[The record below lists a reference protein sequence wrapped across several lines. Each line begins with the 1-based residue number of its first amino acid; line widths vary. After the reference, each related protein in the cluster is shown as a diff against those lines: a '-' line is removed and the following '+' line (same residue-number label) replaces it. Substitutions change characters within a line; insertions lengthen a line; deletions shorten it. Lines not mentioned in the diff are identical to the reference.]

1 LVEKTY
7 AWATGAVLN
16 EHSHRKHKI
25 LREYFF
31 QYLTVRCVN
40 PKQSKFRLAMV
51 DGFSGGGRYVCG
63 AAGSPIIF
71 IEELQRA
78 LEAVNARRAA
88 QGLGT
93 IEIECLLI
101 FNDAKPDV
109 TEMLKTYCAPLLAA
123 VKEAC
128 PKLHLSVTYLSQ
140 PFEEAYPAIRDLL
153 AERFQNVLWNLDQC
167 GHKQVDFATL
177 SEIMRSTKSVEV
189 FYTFAI
195 DTLLTFLSRTNPG
208 LMKRQVRHLGVDSAD
223 LRAIDGMV
231 SSEAWLGAA
240 ERIVFESFRTGAPY
254 VSPFSITNPKGWRY
268 WLIHFANN
276 YRARQVY
283 NDILHDNGAQAHF
296 GLPGLDMLAYDP
308 AKEGAIYL
316 FEDEHRGKAREK
328 LIYDIPRLVAG
339 VGNAMPVGD
348 FYAAAYSATPAH
360 KDDIHSAM
368 LDSEDLVVVTPG
380 GGVRRRSNQ
389 IVPGDTLKFKTQRSF
404 FSMFG
409 ETQKA

>member
-1 LVEKTY
+1 MVEKAY
-7 AWATGAVLN
+7 DWAGGAVLD

-40 PKQSKFRLAMV
+40 PQQSKFRLAVV
-51 DGFSGGGRYVCG
+51 DGFSGGGRYACG

-78 LEAVNARRAA
+78 LDAVNTRRAV

-123 VKEAC
+123 VKDTC
-128 PKLHLSVTYLSQ
+128 PKLHLSVAYFSQ
-140 PFEEAYPAIRDLL
+140 PFEDAYPAIRDLL
-153 AERFQNVLWNLDQC
+153 AGRFQNVLWNLDQC
-167 GHKQVDFATL
+167 GHKRVAFTTL

-195 DTLLTFLSRTNPG
+195 DTLLTFLSRTDPG
-208 LMKRQVRHLGVDSAD
+208 LMKRQVRHLGVDPAD
-223 LRAIDGMV
+223 LRAIDGIV
-231 SSEAWLGAA
+231 SNEAWLGAA
-240 ERIVFESFRTGAPY
+240 ERIVFESFHTTAPY
-254 VSPFSITNPKGWRY
+254 VSPFSIANPKGWRY

-283 NDILHDNGAQAHF
+283 NDVLHENGAQAHF

-308 AKEGAIYL
+308 AKEGMIYL
-316 FEDEHRGKAREK
+316 FEDEHRSKAREK
-328 LIYDIPRLVAG
+328 LIYDIPKLVAG
-339 VGNAMPVGD
+339 VGDAMLVGD

-368 LDSEDLVVVTPG
+368 LDSEDLQVVTPA
-380 GGVRRRSNQ
+380 GGVRRRGKQ

-404 FSMFG
+404 FPMFG
-409 ETQKA
+409 DKPKG